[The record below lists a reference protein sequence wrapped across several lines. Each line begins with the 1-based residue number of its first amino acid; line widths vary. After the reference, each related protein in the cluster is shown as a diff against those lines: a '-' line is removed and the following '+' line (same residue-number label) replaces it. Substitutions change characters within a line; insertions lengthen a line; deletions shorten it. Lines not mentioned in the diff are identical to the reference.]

1 MPIKFLANHNTII
14 FGQTGCGKT
23 CFMMRVIKEKLVHP
37 FPKNIYYMYSVHQE
51 FMNHHPEIKFIE
63 GPDFDKVDTTEP
75 CLLVIDDLIL
85 KINKEMASTFI
96 MGSHHKKI
104 SLFFITQN
112 LFPNCDIFR
121 LMSNNSH
128 YQVLFNNQ
136 RLFRQVN
143 CMARQIFVGRDVSRI
158 LNAYKRAGEHP
169 RGFILLSFSPLLPRD
184 LTVITDFWLTCP
196 SVYL

>member
-1 MPIKFLANHNTII
+1 
-14 FGQTGCGKT
+14 
-23 CFMMRVIKEKLVHP
+23 
-37 FPKNIYYMYSVHQE
+37 MYSVHQE
-51 FMNHHPEIKFIE
+51 FMNHHPEINFIE

-75 CLLVIDDLIL
+75 SLLVIDDLIL

-112 LFPNCDIFR
+112 LFPNCDTFR

-169 RGFILLSFSPLLPRD
+169 RGFILLSFSPLLSRD
-184 LTVITDFWLTCP
+184 LTVITDFWSTCP